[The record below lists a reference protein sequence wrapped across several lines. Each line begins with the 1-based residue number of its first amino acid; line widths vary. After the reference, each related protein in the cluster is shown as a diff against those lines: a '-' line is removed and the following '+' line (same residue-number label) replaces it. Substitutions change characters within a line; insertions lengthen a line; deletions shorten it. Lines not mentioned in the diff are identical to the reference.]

1 MVSALRQM
9 AQALKLEGAQPF
21 RVQAYEQA
29 ATRLA
34 ALSDAQLVERS
45 RAGTL
50 TRLPGIGPKMAAHVA
65 EILESGALEGLKA
78 LEKKHPPQARALL
91 QLPGIGPRRAAALWD
106 ALQTDDPTLLLEAA
120 RAGRVRD
127 LDGFGPSSEL
137 ALAEALE
144 RLIREGAGARFGL
157 ALARPIAERLR
168 RHLAEGPGRIHHLE
182 LAGEV
187 RRWCETV
194 EQIEL
199 VAATADPEAFI
210 SHLMEAEDVLTLAHR
225 GRDHVRVSLLPPGLH
240 ATVYLVTPQAFV
252 GALVHHTGAPA
263 HVEGLSRLAQERGLV
278 LTAEGLQD
286 ASGSRVKLESEA
298 AFYARLGLP
307 ELPAEVRE
315 GTGELE
321 AALDG
326 TFPEALVTHQDIRGV
341 VHSHSTWSDGKASLR
356 QMAIAARARGMRYL
370 TVTDHS
376 QTASYAGGLTPQ
388 RLRQQ
393 WKEVDALNREL
404 GDFRLLK
411 GIESDI
417 LREGQLDLPD
427 DLLRQLEVVIAS
439 IHSRHGMDGDPMTE
453 RILSALDQPRTQI
466 LGHPTGRRIL
476 QRPPYSVSM
485 ERLMKRAREQGVV
498 VEVNGSPHRLDL
510 KAEHARLAM
519 RLGVRVVLSC
529 DAHNVEE
536 LEHLRFA
543 VATARKGWV
552 TRDRVVNTLDTGA
565 FLMALRQPS

>member
-1 MVSALRQM
+1 VVGALRQM

-45 RAGTL
+45 RSGTL

-65 EILESGALEGLKA
+65 ELLESGALSGLKA
-78 LEKKHPPQARALL
+78 LEKKHPPEARALL
-91 QLPGIGPRRAAALWD
+91 QLPGVGPRRAAALWEG
-106 ALQTDDPTLLLEAA
+106 LQTSDPAALLEAA
-120 RAGRVRD
+120 RSGRVRG

-144 RLIREGAGARFGL
+144 RLIHEGAGARVGL
-157 ALARPIAERLR
+157 AAARPIAERLL
-168 RHLAEGPGRIHHLE
+168 RHLAEGPGVVQLE
-182 LAGEV
+182 VAGEV
-187 RRWCETV
+187 RRWCETL
-194 EQIEL
+194 EQVEL
-199 VAATADPEAFI
+199 VVATTEPEAFVT
-210 SHLMEAEDVLTLAHR
+210 HLLEAEDVVTLAQR
-225 GRDHVRVSLLPPGLH
+225 TPTYVRVSLLPPGLH
-240 ATVYLVTPQAFV
+240 ATVHLVSAETFA
-252 GALVHHTGAPA
+252 GALVHHTGSPA
-263 HVEGLSRLAQERGLV
+263 HLEALARLAKARGLT
-278 LTAEGLQD
+278 LTEDGLLD
-286 ASGSRVKLESEA
+286 AGGTRLKFGEEA
-298 AFYARLGLP
+298 ALYARLGLP
-307 ELPAEVRE
+307 LLPPEVRE
-315 GTGELE
+315 GTGEIE
-321 AALDG
+321 AALEG
-326 TFPEALVTHQDIRGV
+326 TFPEDLISHQDIRGV

-376 QTASYAGGLTPQ
+376 QTASYAGGLTPE

-393 WKEVDALNREL
+393 WKEIDALNREL

-417 LREGQLDLPD
+417 LREGQLDLPAD
-427 DLLRQLEVVIAS
+427 MLRQLEVVIAS
-439 IHSRHGMDGDPMTE
+439 IHSRHGMDGPPMTQ
-453 RILSALDQPRTQI
+453 RILRALDQPHTQI

-476 QRPPYSVSM
+476 QRPPYEVAM
-485 ERLMKRAREQGVV
+485 ERLLKRARARDVV

-510 KAEHARLAM
+510 KPEHARLAM
-519 RLGVRVVLSC
+519 QVGARVVLSC

-536 LEHLRFA
+536 LEHLRYA

-552 TRDRVVNTLDTGA
+552 IRDRVVNTLDTVD
-565 FLMALRQPS
+565 FLKALRQAS